1 MEALFESMDQVYGG
15 LDQRLSPLMSEA
27 LCGPGCSLCC
37 TGRGSIDI
45 NTLEGLRILRY
56 MESLPQDMRVRMRKA
71 VGEDKKKREQERK
84 ASCPFLRKNRTCAI
98 YAIRPLVCRRLYSLE
113 PCIEKGPVLHKEA
126 VSLGVGARDE
136 LQRLDWNGYSG
147 HISYVI
153 HLFEEPGFRALY
165 ESGGFDPSRVMNYGR
180 AHKLV
185 IHRSLHGKK

>member
-1 MEALFESMDQVYGG
+1 MEALFESMDQIYRD
-15 LDQRLSPLMSEA
+15 LDQRLVPLMSEA

-37 TGRGSIDI
+37 TGTGSIDI

-56 MESLPQDMRVRMRKA
+56 MESLPQNIHARMRSSLAK
-71 VGEDKKKREQERK
+71 DRKNRKQERK

-113 PCIEKGPVLHKEA
+113 PCSERGPVLHKEA
-126 VSLGVGARDE
+126 VSLGAGARDA

-147 HISYVI
+147 HISYVL
-153 HLFEEPGFRALY
+153 HLFDEPGFRTFYA
-165 ESGGFDPSRVMNYGR
+165 SGGFDPSRVMDYGK